1 MVERKAAQMSQ
12 QTRGPYS
19 ATENKE
25 KAAQGTGLSAA
36 VVSKKKKKR
45 SALASNVQTICVC
58 FQTMFLLAQHVY
70 TLSCKPTYFFLAS
83 AVWRFLAQ
91 HKFM

>member
-36 VVSKKKKKR
+36 VVSKKKKKKK
-45 SALASNVQTICVC
+45 IC
-58 FQTMFLLAQHVY
+58 
-70 TLSCKPTYFFLAS
+70 LSKQRTNHLCVLSDYVSVGTTCLHS
-83 AVWRFLAQ
+83 
-91 HKFM
+91 FM